1 MKFCF
6 CDIISDNMM
15 GNELS
20 PTVKIFSHL
29 SFNLKSSTFYE
40 DKRAKL
46 FVESSFNSPFKA
58 CELTPSPGALH
69 SVALKCFEF
78 PCINYMLVRVREL
91 YNRRLI

>member
-1 MKFCF
+1 MQQTGKVAERWIFGERRNGYLKFCF

-40 DKRAKL
+40 DKRA
-46 FVESSFNSPFKA
+46 
-58 CELTPSPGALH
+58 
-69 SVALKCFEF
+69 LKYKYMK
-78 PCINYMLVRVREL
+78 INKMTVTICKNL
-91 YNRRLI
+91 